1 MNKDFD
7 QYLNKI
13 TKDAPPA
20 NKDEIESTW
29 QKVQQK
35 QQQQSHQKM
44 PKKKGSGKIAVLI
57 AACLLFFLG
66 AAALLPDSYGDNT
79 DLQQPFSSDLVYAA
93 SNYDEIYQAL
103 IQTSL
108 GDSSFTEEA
117 INEDT
122 SSSPTANISNSDNV
136 NTPQSSATFDSAETE
151 NYSQTNTQVAGIDEG
166 DIVKTDGQN
175 IYLLRDNELI
185 ISSANGADS
194 AIPVPYTHL
203 DVYKRQV

>member
-57 AACLLFFLG
+57 AASLL
-66 AAALLPDSYGDNT
+66 
-79 DLQQPFSSDLVYAA
+79 
-93 SNYDEIYQAL
+93 
-103 IQTSL
+103 
-108 GDSSFTEEA
+108 
-117 INEDT
+117 
-122 SSSPTANISNSDNV
+122 
-136 NTPQSSATFDSAETE
+136 
-151 NYSQTNTQVAGIDEG
+151 
-166 DIVKTDGQN
+166 
-175 IYLLRDNELI
+175 
-185 ISSANGADS
+185 
-194 AIPVPYTHL
+194 
-203 DVYKRQV
+203 

>member
-7 QYLNKI
+7 QYLNKL

-20 NKDEIESTW
+20 NKNEIESTW

-66 AAALLPDSYGDNT
+66 AAALLPDSYGENT

-108 GDSSFTEEA
+108 GDSSFTEEVISEILHPPLQQIFPIA
-117 INEDT
+117 IT
-122 SSSPTANISNSDNV
+122 
-136 NTPQSSATFDSAETE
+136 
-151 NYSQTNTQVAGIDEG
+151 
-166 DIVKTDGQN
+166 
-175 IYLLRDNELI
+175 
-185 ISSANGADS
+185 
-194 AIPVPYTHL
+194 
-203 DVYKRQV
+203 